1 MKNNIEQFLFD
12 TLEIIALNDILCFIL
27 NSDHKDEVDNLKIA
41 TLAKIIRDKLQD
53 LANKIDQEIIKN
65 AITSKKTVS

>member
-41 TLAKIIRDKLQD
+41 TLAKIIRDKLQN
-53 LANKIDQEIIKN
+53 LANKIDQEVI
-65 AITSKKTVS
+65 KKTVS

>member
-12 TLEIIALNDILCFIL
+12 ALEIIALNDILCFIL

-41 TLAKIIRDKLQD
+41 TLAKIIRDKLQN
-53 LANKIDQEIIKN
+53 LANKIDQEVI
-65 AITSKKTVS
+65 KKTVS